1 MLINKLYLGLGIML
15 LSIFPIENL
24 DYKMVNNPIY
34 TKTKKVSVVEKNLQ
48 DSGKEIYTDFCIQ
61 CHMANGKG
69 DGLNFPPLDGSN
81 WLTKKRKESIYSVKF
96 GQTGEIVVN
105 NKKFNN
111 TMPSMGLSNKEVA
124 DVMNYIMNSWSNKQ
138 KKKVTEKE
146 VESVLK

>member
-1 MLINKLYLGLGIML
+1 ML